1 MCLEALLEVGGEAYI
16 MLGGDGKA
24 LEKIDILHD
33 RPPSLKLRG
42 TPFTPKRRYIRQVV
56 AKKVACHPKLSQSE
70 GKVACHPKLQERRV
84 VEPMGVEP
92 TTS

>member
-1 MCLEALLEVGGEAYI
+1 MCLEALLEVGGDAYI
-16 MLGGDGKA
+16 TLGGDGKA

-56 AKKVACHPKLSQSE
+56 AKKVACHPKL
-70 GKVACHPKLQERRV
+70 PERRV
-84 VEPMGVEP
+84 VEAAVQCKEP
-92 TTS
+92 LLQVSFSLT